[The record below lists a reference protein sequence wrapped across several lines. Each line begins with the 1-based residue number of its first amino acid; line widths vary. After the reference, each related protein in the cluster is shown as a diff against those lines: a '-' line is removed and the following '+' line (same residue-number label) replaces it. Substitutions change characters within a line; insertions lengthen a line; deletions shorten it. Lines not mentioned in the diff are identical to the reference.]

1 MLPLAT
7 DEGKVTKDFLQNLLE
22 ILFDHIKLQL
32 NRNEKVIHF
41 RNPTDLLEN
50 KGDNFFY
57 FLYFEQKRT
66 LIKVNFSINHRLKF
80 LNIC

>member
-32 NRNEKVIHF
+32 NRNEKVMHF

-50 KGDNFFY
+50 KGDDFVYLCISNKKGLKKFF
-57 FLYFEQKRT
+57 F
-66 LIKVNFSINHRLKF
+66 
-80 LNIC
+80 NIP